1 MSPQKKLL
9 LTTES
14 AGTNCYKGPEIWHV
28 IYSEL
33 CKSQDFYLL
42 YYVKRGVNLTSD
54 IWINISLILRPLLL
68 LMGQLMPSTTVPE
81 GHIPLYL
88 WHISHSEPDKTVT
101 YSFVSFDVSSL
112 QNLEENQLSNIS
124 YMSPPSEISLLPC
137 STKINWI

>member
-54 IWINISLILRPLLL
+54 I
-68 LMGQLMPSTTVPE
+68 
-81 GHIPLYL
+81 
-88 WHISHSEPDKTVT
+88 
-101 YSFVSFDVSSL
+101 
-112 QNLEENQLSNIS
+112 
-124 YMSPPSEISLLPC
+124 
-137 STKINWI
+137 